1 MSSCS
6 TGELRQTCVHDL
18 QLLKTARVEKGHLI
32 FDLETLLFPLSFN
45 KHAARVQISTVIY
58 SHIAPFF
65 HIYIYLKFVR
75 TLLLAC
81 TNVKLKRHVSLEHKS
96 SVKSLGYIYSN
107 RQKYTVWGK
116 IFDFSFMPKII
127 RILKS
132 CCMKIFSKFP
142 TVNISKLNF

>member
-65 HIYIYLKFVR
+65 HIYIFEV
-75 TLLLAC
+75 C
-81 TNVKLKRHVSLEHKS
+81 
-96 SVKSLGYIYSN
+96 
-107 RQKYTVWGK
+107 Q
-116 IFDFSFMPKII
+116 D
-127 RILKS
+127 
-132 CCMKIFSKFP
+132 P
-142 TVNISKLNF
+142 TVGMHERQIKTSCEPGAQKQC